1 MTFKDILKITA
12 NLVVLYLAGGLLLA
26 AVYAKTSPIIFKK
39 NEEEKQEALQRMMPE
54 ADVIEKLG
62 DWYPHEKHAEYF
74 VAKKCGEVKIDKVKD
89 EESGIVREKKE
100 CIDPKVIGYIVQT
113 FGKGYSSYI
122 NILFS
127 VDDKF
132 IVQKIDILHHAETPG
147 LGDEIVLDYFKN
159 RFKGKDI
166 EHLKVVKTETTE
178 YIQAITGATIS
189 TRAVAED
196 GVRNGLEFLQQA
208 LKGEVKDESSA
219 SREG

>member
-1 MTFKDILKITA
+1 MTFKDVLKITM

-39 NEEEKQEALQRMMPE
+39 NEQEKKEALQRMMPE
-54 ADVIEKLG
+54 ADVIDKLG

-74 VAKKCGEVKIDKVKD
+74 VAKKCGEVKIKKVKD
-89 EESGIVREKKE
+89 EKTGMEREEKE
-100 CIDPKVIGYIVQT
+100 CINPRKIGYIVQT

-127 VDDKF
+127 VDDSFK
-132 IVQKIDILHHAETPG
+132 VQRIDILHHAETPG

-166 EHLKVVKTETTE
+166 EHLKVVKKETNE

-189 TRAVAED
+189 SRAVAED
-196 GVRNGLEFLQQA
+196 GVRNGLKFLQEA
-208 LKGEVKDESSA
+208 LKGEVKHEPSA